1 MELGKGHIMLT
12 ERTFELAIDK
22 EFNFWSYQ
30 ESKRMFTQR
39 KRICKVKEDEFI
51 MILMNFKCFEVTTHA
66 LSRGTQRR
74 CG

>member
-1 MELGKGHIMLT
+1 MELGKSNITLN

-22 EFNFWSYQ
+22 EFNFLSYQ

-39 KRICKVKEDEFI
+39 KRICKVKEDAFI
-51 MILMNFKCFEVTTHA
+51 VILINFKCFEVTTHA
-66 LSRGTQRR
+66 LSRGTRRR